1 MDALKRAHGT
11 VKGKLWERETFNVG
25 FGTYSTRRGNGVIKI
40 KAINGLSEPFYAYMT
55 HQAV

>member
-40 KAINGLSEPFYAYMT
+40 KAINGLSEPFYAYMC
-55 HQAV
+55 